1 MQAGQSLTFSGT
13 VTPDHTGHVIFLER
27 HNVSGT
33 GFHVV
38 QVGTLGAGSS
48 FSIKHTVYDPGTKV
62 FRVTIPG
69 GPENEGASSPPFT
82 ITVTPAPA
90 AALTA
95 EPPGNSSLPAE
106 GRSLAHSEAGLPWPS
121 LRGRPRSRRGD
132 AVAPQDAARPAFLR
146 RPPRGTAGARPPCA

>member
-1 MQAGQSLTFSGT
+1 MLASETASESAPTAIVRRVGRPALN
-13 VTPDHTGHVIFLER
+13 DHTGHVIFLER

-48 FSIKHTVYDPGTKV
+48 FSITHAVYDPGTKV

-69 GPENEGASSPPFT
+69 GPENEGASSPPFM

-90 AALTA
+90 AALTP
-95 EPPGNSSLPAE
+95 ESPGNSSLPSE
-106 GRSLAHSEAGLPWPS
+106 GQS
-121 LRGRPRSRRGD
+121 
-132 AVAPQDAARPAFLR
+132 
-146 RPPRGTAGARPPCA
+146 